1 MVTMNRLIVF
11 AGLPG
16 VGKTHLARQ
25 LAATL
30 HAVYLR
36 IDALESPFTPF
47 GDLRDF
53 GYRSAS
59 NVARENL
66 LLGHDVIID
75 AVIPSTAPAHFSS
88 TSLLRWTSASYSS
101 NVCCAMLIFI
111 DTESRNATARTPQL
125 PTGTMLCGVLVS
137 FINSGTR
144 TLMASAWLLILRWA
158 NTLRFT

>member
-1 MVTMNRLIVF
+1 MNRLIVF

-75 AVIPSTAPAHFSS
+75 AVNPLH
-88 TSLLRWTSASYSS
+88 
-101 NVCCAMLIFI
+101 C
-111 DTESRNATARTPQL
+111 
-125 PTGTMLCGVLVS
+125 
-137 FINSGTR
+137 TR
-144 TLMASAWLLILRWA
+144 ALFVDLAAGFCPR
-158 NTLRFT
+158 

>member
-1 MVTMNRLIVF
+1 MNPQELQGLTTIAAGPYQSMVTMNRLIVF

-75 AVIPSTAPAHFSS
+75 AVNPLHCTRA
-88 TSLLRWTSASYSS
+88 
-101 NVCCAMLIFI
+101 IF
-111 DTESRNATARTPQL
+111 RRPR
-125 PTGTMLCGVLVS
+125 C
-137 FINSGTR
+137 
-144 TLMASAWLLILRWA
+144 
-158 NTLRFT
+158 

>member
-36 IDALESPFTPF
+36 IDALESPSPPSATCVTSATGPHRM
-47 GDLRDF
+47 LREKIYSSDTM
-53 GYRSAS
+53 S
-59 NVARENL
+59 L
-66 LLGHDVIID
+66 LMPST
-75 AVIPSTAPAHFSS
+75 PSTALARFSL
-88 TSLLRWTSASYSS
+88 TSLLRWTSALYSL

-111 DTESRNATARTPQL
+111 DAEFCNATARTPQL
-125 PTGTMLCGVLVS
+125 PTGTMLCGALVS

-144 TLMASAWLLILRWA
+144 TLMASVWLLILR
-158 NTLRFT
+158 

>member
-1 MVTMNRLIVF
+1 MNRLIVF

-53 GYRSAS
+53 GYRSA
-59 NVARENL
+59 
-66 LLGHDVIID
+66 
-75 AVIPSTAPAHFSS
+75 
-88 TSLLRWTSASYSS
+88 
-101 NVCCAMLIFI
+101 
-111 DTESRNATARTPQL
+111 
-125 PTGTMLCGVLVS
+125 
-137 FINSGTR
+137 
-144 TLMASAWLLILRWA
+144 
-158 NTLRFT
+158 